1 MGKLLS
7 SKDQLNWVRT
17 MSRTVVI
24 TGANRGIGFSFAR
37 LYQEQGCS
45 VFAVCRKASSELI
58 NLGVNVIDDV
68 DVTSPQGLKRL
79 VSELK
84 DTKIDLLINNAG
96 ILRNEVLGEIDESTI
111 LQQFQTNALAP
122 VLVTEALMS
131 SLAKGA
137 KVALITSRM
146 GSVTDN
152 TSGGRYGYRMS
163 KAALN
168 IAGVSLAH
176 DMKPLGIS
184 VAILHPGLVGTDMI
198 GGTGDITPDE
208 AAERLS
214 HRIEQLNLSNSGTF
228 WHSNGEI
235 LPW

>member
-1 MGKLLS
+1 
-7 SKDQLNWVRT
+7 

-24 TGANRGIGFSFAR
+24 TGANRGIGLSFAR

-45 VFAVCRKASSELI
+45 VFSVCRKASQELI
-58 NLGVNVIDDV
+58 NLGVNIIDEV

-79 VSELK
+79 ASELK

-96 ILRNEVLGEIDESTI
+96 ILRDEVLGGIDRSTV
-111 LQQFQTNALAP
+111 LQQFETNALAP
-122 VLVTEALMS
+122 LLVTEALMNN
-131 SLAKGA
+131 LTKGA

-146 GSVTDN
+146 GSVADN

-176 DMKPLGIS
+176 DMKPLDIS

-198 GGTGDITPDE
+198 GGVGDISPDQ

-214 HRIEQLNLSNSGTF
+214 QRIEKLNLSNSGTF